1 MFSKLL
7 KEHQAKQSVIREE
20 NERLRKVAVNSVPP
34 VTSGLVDSV
43 NGGVAAVFAN
53 QRKLEAEARNLQQ
66 NANRFAKQTQQWV
79 TLLEGF
85 NTSLKEIGD
94 IENWAKTIEQ
104 DMLSIASSL
113 EYVYKTQ
120 TQTTPEQP
128 K

>member
-120 TQTTPEQP
+120 TQTPPEQP